1 VKKIALL
8 LIVFIFVSPELFAT
22 EKDLGAWLGMSVSS
36 KIENIKVRVEEEF
49 RFDNSASSL
58 AYAHTDMGA
67 KVRLLRGDVLKLD
80 SSFNFRQVYTKRE
93 KIYEREDRPHLSFEL
108 RALLW
113 KSLETSNRLR
123 LEARFKDDLSPRWRN
138 RLGIKINLER
148 QVDLIISDEIF
159 MSYEQGIQKNRI
171 FAGVDIRVHKN
182 IFLLP
187 FHVWEK
193 STLSSDHIFGFYT
206 KLSF

>member
-1 VKKIALL
+1 MKKIALFL
-8 LIVFIFVSPELFAT
+8 FIFIFAPPELSAS
-22 EKDLGAWLGMSVSS
+22 EKDLGAWLGMSASS
-36 KIENIKVRVEEEF
+36 QIESVKVGVEKEF
-49 RFDNSASSL
+49 RFDNSVSNLS
-58 AYAHTDMGA
+58 YTHTDMG
-67 KVRLLRGDVLKLD
+67 VEVGLLRSDVLKLD

-93 KIYEREDRPHLSFEL
+93 KIYEREDRPHLSLEL

-123 LEARFKDDLSPRWRN
+123 LEARFKGDLPPRWRN